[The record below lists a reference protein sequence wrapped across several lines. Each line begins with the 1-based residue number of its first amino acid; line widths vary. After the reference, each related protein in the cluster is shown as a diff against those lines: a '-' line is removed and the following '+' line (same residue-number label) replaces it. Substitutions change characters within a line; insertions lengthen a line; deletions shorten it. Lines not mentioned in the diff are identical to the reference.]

1 MLFLWNE
8 ETVSAYPSQFINLTR
23 IQWHINQS
31 SWKECCLQL
40 TLVYTSC
47 LIAFLCRSTF
57 IQHSILKDLFANLG
71 IPHICQ
77 NKNTKGLLSRI
88 LLFTEGNFD
97 LEEKQN
103 KPKLKFSVAF
113 LIFHPG
119 VNLYL
124 QWAGEK
130 EMSWRHLLI
139 RCLTIKENK
148 NDSWKRKLFVQ
159 LDNWRVCIKIC
170 NFGVSPGVDRLTMI

>member
-1 MLFLWNE
+1 M
-8 ETVSAYPSQFINLTR
+8 TV
-23 IQWHINQS
+23 
-31 SWKECCLQL
+31 
-40 TLVYTSC
+40 VYTSC
-47 LIAFLCRSTF
+47 LIAFLCRSTVSLRIYLF
-57 IQHSILKDLFANLG
+57 IQHSILKDLFANLH
-71 IPHICQ
+71 IPHIRQ
-77 NKNTKGLLSRI
+77 NKNTNGLLSRI
-88 LLFTEGNFD
+88 LLFTEGHFD
-97 LEEKQN
+97 LEEKQT

-148 NDSWKRKLFVQ
+148 NDS
-159 LDNWRVCIKIC
+159 
-170 NFGVSPGVDRLTMI
+170 